1 VLTEDPVPLI
11 CNPVRPLFLTGT
23 MGFTFQPE
31 NRPALGSGWKV
42 TTTKYLFSLRA
53 GREDADELFAWHWN
67 SGDWPEPHVH
77 VMAQHTELPGL
88 DQLHIPTSRVF
99 FEDVL
104 LFAINE
110 LGATCREG
118 AVPQLE
124 ESRRRTRK
132 FAGWR

>member
-1 VLTEDPVPLI
+1 
-11 CNPVRPLFLTGT
+11 LFFTGS
-23 MGFTFQPE
+23 MAFVFEPE
-31 NRPALGSGWKV
+31 SRSALGSGWKV
-42 TTTKYLFSLRA
+42 RVTKYLFSLRA

-77 VMAQHTELPGL
+77 VIAEQSELPDLGR
-88 DQLHIPTSRVF
+88 LHIPTNRVF

-110 LGATCREG
+110 LGATCRQG

-132 FAGWR
+132 FASWR